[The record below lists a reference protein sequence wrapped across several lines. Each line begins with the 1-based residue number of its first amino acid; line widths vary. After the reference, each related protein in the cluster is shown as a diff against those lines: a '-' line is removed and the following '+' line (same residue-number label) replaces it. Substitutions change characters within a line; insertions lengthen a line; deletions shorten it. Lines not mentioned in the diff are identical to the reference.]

1 MRILTT
7 DTVPKTLPFPS
18 LVATLGQV
26 AASEP
31 ATVSPPPPPS
41 PSARGG
47 VGRVAR
53 GTDATGGILSS
64 HLMFLMRYASIL
76 LQELEFDLWP
86 RWGDGGADL
95 IGIFLVDGCRM
106 E

>member
-1 MRILTT
+1 MFSRRYCTKNFT
-7 DTVPKTLPFPS
+7 FPFS
-18 LVATLGQV
+18 GGDVGSGGGVGAGAGV
-26 AASEP
+26 
-31 ATVSPPPPPS
+31 PPPS

-86 RWGDGGADL
+86 RWGDGGADF